1 VPTCAELGY
10 DGFDIATMIG
20 LQASAGLP
28 EPIVARLQAA
38 VAKALRDPDV
48 AERMRTLGI
57 DPQENGT
64 AQYRQFMQDDLAR
77 YQDAARRLKLNQTK
91 AQ

>member
-1 VPTCAELGY
+1 MPAVPTCAELGY

-20 LQASAGLP
+20 LQAAAGVP

-38 VAKALRDPDV
+38 VAKALREPDV

-57 DPQENGT
+57 DLQENGT
-64 AQYRQFMQDDLAR
+64 AHYVRFMRDDMER
-77 YQDAARRLKLNQTK
+77 YAEIVRKLNLQIK
-91 AQ
+91 